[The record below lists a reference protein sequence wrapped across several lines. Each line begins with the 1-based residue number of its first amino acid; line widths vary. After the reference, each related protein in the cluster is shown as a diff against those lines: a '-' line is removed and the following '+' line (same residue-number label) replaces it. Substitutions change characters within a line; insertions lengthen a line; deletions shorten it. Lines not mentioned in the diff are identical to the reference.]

1 VSDVLRAYIS
11 RTLVGAAAVLPVPVV
26 AGDVPDPSA
35 IYDNGQHVAV
45 VTANGW
51 APSFRIFTSTDRTNW
66 ALRGQVFTN
75 PPKWAEVNMWAPEVT
90 KLSEGRYAVYFSARS
105 RRRQDPWFCI
115 GAAFSNS
122 ATGPFKDLGAPIR
135 CGEEGS
141 IDPYVL
147 RDENGRRTL
156 IFKNDGNEF
165 MRPTSIW
172 AQPMSEDGTRVEGN
186 PTVIMRNDAVWEGGV
201 IEGPSIVRSGGYFH
215 MLYSGG
221 LFGGTVGCDYALGVA
236 RSRTVMGEW
245 EKFPG
250 NPVIK
255 GGNGWSC
262 PGHGS
267 VYPGPNGTLDTLYH
281 AYPEGAGRIAGRQ
294 MIADS
299 AGFRPDN
306 WLTVGTGTPPPRSPG
321 AAVLA
326 FRETFRGRLDANWEW
341 PFMRKPG
348 MRVNRGLRLTGSRR
362 GRDRLDAGV
371 IARRTASENYTGT
384 AVLDRGALRGKA
396 QGGIA
401 AYRSEFESIGLSVGR
416 EQMTIWQRRRGKL
429 KVLARRP
436 APTSRVV
443 HLRVIARGNTFVFQT
458 SGDGRRFR
466 SVTRRLRGPIYES
479 ARFALTVGGVRRGSA
494 VFSGAAVSGN

>member
-1 VSDVLRAYIS
+1 MSGVLRAYLS

-51 APSFRIFTSTDRTNW
+51 APSFRMYTSTDRSQWT
-66 ALRGQVFTN
+66 LRGQVFRN
-75 PPKWAEVNMWAPEVT
+75 PPKWVEVNMWAPEIT
-90 KLSEGRYAVYFSARS
+90 KLSEGRYAVYYSARS
-105 RRRQDPWFCI
+105 KRGRDPWFCI
-115 GAAFSNS
+115 GAAFAKS
-122 ATGPFKDLGAPIR
+122 ATGPYKDLGKPIR

-156 IFKNDGNEF
+156 IYKNDGNEF

-172 AQPMSEDGTRVEGN
+172 AQAMSEDGTRVEGK
-186 PTVIMRNDAVWEGGV
+186 PTVIMRNDRQWEGGV

-221 LFGGTVGCDYALGVA
+221 LFGGTVGCDYALGTA
-236 RSRTVMGEW
+236 RSRTIMAEW

-250 NPVIK
+250 NPILT

-267 VYPGPNGTLDTLYH
+267 IYPGPSGTLDALYH
-281 AYPEGAGRIAGRQ
+281 AYPQDKGRLAGRQ

-299 AGFRPDN
+299 AFFTPDN
-306 WLTVGTGTPPPRSPG
+306 WLRIGNGMPPPRSPG
-321 AAVLA
+321 AATLA
-326 FRETFRGRLDANWEW
+326 FTDRFRGRLNANWEW

-348 MRVNRGLRLTGSRR
+348 IRINRGLRLTASRR
-362 GRDRLDAGV
+362 GRDRFDAGV
-371 IARRTASENYTGT
+371 LARRTADENYSAS
-384 AVLDRGALRGKA
+384 AVLDRGSLRGKS

-401 AYRSEFESIGLSVGR
+401 SYRSEFEGIGLSVGR
-416 EQMTIWQRRRGKL
+416 EQATVWQRNRGKL
-429 KVLARRP
+429 KILARRK
-436 APTSRVV
+436 APSARLVRV
-443 HLRVIARGNTFVFQT
+443 RMRARGNTFRFQV
-458 SGDGRRFR
+458 GGRTVGRTF
-466 SVTRRLRGPIYES
+466 RGPIYES
-479 ARFALTVGGVRRGSA
+479 ARMAITAGGVRRGSA
-494 VFSGAAVSGN
+494 VFRSADVSER

>member
-1 VSDVLRAYIS
+1 MGTVLRAYLS

-51 APSFRIFTSTDRTNW
+51 APSFRMYTSPDRGRWT
-66 ALRGQVFTN
+66 LRGQVFRD
-75 PPKWAEVNMWAPEVT
+75 PPRWAAVNMWAPEIT
-90 KLSEGRYAVYFSARS
+90 KLDEGRYAVYYSARS
-105 RRRQDPWFCI
+105 RRGQDPWFCI
-115 GAAFSNS
+115 GAAFSSS
-122 ATGPFKDLGAPIR
+122 ATGPYRDLGKPIR

-156 IFKNDGNEF
+156 IYKNDGNEF
-165 MRPTSIW
+165 QRPTSIW
-172 AQPMSEDGTRVEGN
+172 AQAMSEDGTRVEGR
-186 PTVIMRNDAVWEGGV
+186 PQVILRNDTRWEGGV
-201 IEGPSIVRSGGYFH
+201 IEGPSIVRAGGYFH

-236 RSRTVMGEW
+236 RSASLTGPW

-250 NPVIK
+250 NPILR

-267 VYPGPNGTLDTLYH
+267 VYPGPEGSLDALYH
-281 AYPEGAGRIAGRQ
+281 AYPRGSGRLAGRQ
-294 MIADS
+294 MIAGS
-299 AGFRPDN
+299 ASFSADN
-306 WLTVGTGTPPPRSPG
+306 WLTLGTGSPPPRSPG
-321 AAVLA
+321 AASLA

-348 MRVNRGLRLTGSRR
+348 IRVSRGLRLTASPR
-362 GRDRLDAGV
+362 GRDRFDAGL
-371 IARRTASENYTGT
+371 IGRRTATHDYTGT
-384 AVLDRGALRGKA
+384 AVLDRGALRGRA

-401 AYRSEFESIGLSVGR
+401 AFRNEFEGIGLSVGR
-416 EQMTIWQRRRGKL
+416 EQMTIWQRNRGKL
-429 KVLARRP
+429 RILARGKPP
-436 APTSRVV
+436 ASRVT
-443 HLRVIARGNTFVFQT
+443 HLRVRARGN
-458 SGDGRRFR
+458 RFR
-466 SVTRRLRGPIYES
+466 FQVSPEGMVWRTVGRSFRGPIYES
-479 ARFALTVGGVRRGSA
+479 ARMGLTAGGVRRASA
-494 VFSGAAVSGN
+494 VFRSAAVSEN